1 MVGVRVSDDYLRVV
15 LLDTLTP
22 GQRCAQAVHAGV
34 LWGNYARDARVD
46 VRIGDADTLARL
58 VAALRASVPNGF
70 DTVTEPDAASGGP
83 GMTAVIYSE
92 ENSVVRAIREA
103 LPRA

>member
-34 LWGNYARDARVD
+34 RWGNFSTDARVD

-58 VAALRASVPNGF
+58 VAALRMSVPAAH
-70 DTVTEPDAASGGP
+70 DVVVEPDAASGGR
-83 GMTAVIYSE
+83 GVTAVIYSR
-92 ENSVVRAIREA
+92 ENSVVRSIREP